1 MRILIVFAL
10 LAGCASKKPPAST
23 PSGGAAAP
31 AATEPR
37 KESKESTDKDAAPAD
52 TKRKSDPCEGG
63 Q

>member
-1 MRILIVFAL
+1 MRILIVLAL
-10 LAGCASKKPPAST
+10 LAGCASKKPPASA
-23 PSGGAAAP
+23 PSGAAPAP

-37 KESKESTDKDAAPAD
+37 KESTDKDKAPAD